1 MIFYCNDNDE
11 DNDDDNND
19 DDDNTYPS
27 TAMDNKGP
35 LRLRPSPGWFLDE
48 RQHLYYDDDD
58 DDEHK
63 LYDDHDDHGVDED
76 H

>member
-1 MIFYCNDNDE
+1 
-11 DNDDDNND
+11 
-19 DDDNTYPS
+19 
-27 TAMDNKGP
+27 MDNKGP
-35 LRLRPSPGWFLDE
+35 LRLRPSPRWFLDE